1 MNSALNLICNMH
13 ESLLR
18 FNKKQRYIV
27 FDTETEGLNLVT
39 SRPWQ
44 VAWLIVEGD
53 KIVSRNDKF
62 IQWPDLNVS
71 EGAVKV
77 TGFSRKEYEK
87 KAESP
92 SQVWGEFSSQ
102 LYNENNLIIGHNLLG
117 FDVYMV
123 NVWHKLMGMQADY
136 SYLQRVI
143 DTNSLAKAITKQI
156 PVDKDNFL
164 PWQYRLINHKERGLK
179 TSQAALLKKY
189 NINHDPNR
197 LHDALYDIEMNFKVF
212 RKQLFELEI

>member
-1 MNSALNLICNMH
+1 MH

-18 FNKKQRYIV
+18 FNKKQRYFV

-39 SRPWQ
+39 SKPWQ
-44 VAWLIVEGD
+44 VAWLVVEGD
-53 KIVSRNDKF
+53 KIISRNDKF
-62 IQWPDLNVS
+62 IQWPTLNVS
-71 EGAVKV
+71 EGAARV
-77 TGFSRKEYEK
+77 TGFSHKEYEK

-92 SQVWGEFSSQ
+92 NQVWSEFSTE
-102 LYNENNLIIGHNLLG
+102 LYNEDNLIIGQNLLG

-123 NVWHKLMGMQADY
+123 NVWRNLMGMQSDH
-136 SYLQRVI
+136 SYVRRII
-143 DTNSLAKAITKQI
+143 DTKSLATAIAKQI

-164 PWQYRLINHKERGLK
+164 PWQYRLLNYKERGLR
-179 TSQAALLKKY
+179 TSQATLLKKY
-189 NINHDPNR
+189 NIPHDPKR

>member
-44 VAWLIVEGD
+44 VAWLVVEGD

-77 TGFSRKEYEK
+77 TGFSRKEYKK

-92 SQVWGEFSSQ
+92 SQVWGEFSAQ